1 MTAKMK
7 TPVSPSKLSGLSLS
21 TLLVAAIWL
30 TGCGRPAEPSFWEAD
45 GSWRAVEA
53 VSASEAWFASS
64 NGEWLRVTLDEGST
78 QRTAF
83 GGPVPDPTDSAVG
96 THFRGLALVE
106 GALVGTAVGSPA
118 MIRRG
123 ELDAEG
129 AVTGRRA
136 TVWRENDSS
145 AFLDAVI
152 ALDDTTLVAMGDP
165 IDGCLC
171 VVRSED
177 GGQSWAKVPCAVKD
191 GPGVPASREGEAAFA
206 ASNGNLSFAGDT
218 VWMLSGGG
226 ASRVYRSLDRG
237 QSWAVFDT
245 PLRQGGQMTGGFS
258 LDFADAR
265 HGIAWGGNWEAKDDN
280 TARAAVTSDGGETW
294 TLLADGAG
302 PGYGSSVRYRPGSS
316 GQQLA
321 LVGTPGGVDVSDD
334 GGTTWR
340 HVSDSSFYAARFSP
354 DGSVL
359 WVCGNGQLGRYPAA
373 TLGW

>member
-7 TPVSPSKLSGLSLS
+7 TLVSPAKLSGLSLS

-30 TGCGRPAEPSFWEAD
+30 TGCGRSAEPSFWEAD

-78 QRTAF
+78 RRTAF
-83 GGPVPDPTDSAVG
+83 GGPVPDPTDSSVG
-96 THFRGLALVE
+96 THFRGLALID
-106 GALVGTAVGSPA
+106 GALVGTAVGNPA

-136 TVWRENDSS
+136 TVWQESDSS

-165 IDGCLC
+165 VDGCLC

-191 GPGVPASREGEAAFA
+191 SPGVPASREGEAAFA

-218 VWMLSGGG
+218 IWMLSGGG

-245 PLRQGGQMTGGFS
+245 PLQQGGQMTGGFS

-265 HGIAWGGNWEAKDDN
+265 HGIVWGGNWEAKEDN

-302 PGYGSSVRYRPGSS
+302 PGYGSSVRYRPASS

-321 LVGTPGGVDVSDD
+321 LVSTPGGVDVSDD

>member
-7 TPVSPSKLSGLSLS
+7 TPVSPTKLSGLSTVLVVTMWLS
-21 TLLVAAIWL
+21 
-30 TGCGRPAEPSFWEAD
+30 GCGRPAEPSFWDAE

-64 NGEWLRVTLDEGST
+64 NGEWLRVTLEAEKT
-78 QRTAF
+78 KRTVF

-96 THFRGLALVE
+96 THFRGLALVD

-136 TVWRENDSS
+136 TVWQEDDSL

-177 GGQSWAKVPCAVKD
+177 GGESWAKVPCAVKD

-206 ASNGNLSFAGDT
+206 ASNGNLSCAGDT

-237 QSWAVFDT
+237 QSWTVFDT
-245 PLRQGGQMTGGFS
+245 PLQQGGQMTGGFS
-258 LDFADAR
+258 MDFADAH
-265 HGIAWGGNWEAKDDN
+265 HGIVWGGNWEAKDDN

-294 TLLADGAG
+294 ALLADGVG
-302 PGYGSSVRYRPGSS
+302 PGYGSSVCYRPGSA
-316 GQQLA
+316 GQQLV

-340 HVSDSSFYAARFSP
+340 HVSDSGFYAARFSP
-354 DGSVL
+354 DGAAL
-359 WVCGNGQLGRYPAA
+359 WVCGNGQLGRYPTAA
-373 TLGW
+373 LGW